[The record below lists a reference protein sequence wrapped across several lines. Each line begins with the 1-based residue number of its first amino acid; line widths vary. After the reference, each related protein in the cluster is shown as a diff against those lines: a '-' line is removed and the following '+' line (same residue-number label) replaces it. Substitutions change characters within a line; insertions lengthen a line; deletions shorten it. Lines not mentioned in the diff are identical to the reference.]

1 MQIPRY
7 QDTMATSE
15 DTQDTVK
22 MSEDTQFSMV
32 EPEDNPDRGEEKRRT
47 RNCVRLQHHDS
58 LSSSFMLL

>member
-22 MSEDTQFSMV
+22 GSEDTQVDTLV
-32 EPEDNPDRGEEKRRT
+32 EPEDNTDRGEEKK
-47 RNCVRLQHHDS
+47 DK
-58 LSSSFMLL
+58 